1 MTTNAHVVLM
11 TSLMG
16 LPMAEFKVEVI
27 FEPTGDYMTF
37 RYEAEAEDE
46 EALLNEVLS
55 QLSIVSWKEEE

>member
-1 MTTNAHVVLM
+1 MN
-11 TSLMG
+11 
-16 LPMAEFKVEVI
+16 EYKVEII

-55 QLSIVSWKEEE
+55 QLSIVSFKEQD